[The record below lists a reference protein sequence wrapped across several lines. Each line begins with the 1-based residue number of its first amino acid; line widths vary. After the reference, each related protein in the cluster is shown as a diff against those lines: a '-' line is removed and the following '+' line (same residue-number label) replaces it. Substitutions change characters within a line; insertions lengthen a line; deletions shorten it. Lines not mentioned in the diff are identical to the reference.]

1 MFSYLDLDTRNGQR
15 IDVWPVPYEGTV
27 SFGRGT
33 SLGPEAILRASREI
47 ETWDQELGA
56 DLADLAHFCTWS
68 WFQPPV
74 SGPEDMVRHMAAE
87 LAKSCDPGTFV
98 LTLGGEHSVALAPIR
113 HYQSLFSNLTVLQID
128 AHADLRDSF
137 QGSPYSHASVM
148 SRVRELGIPLVQIGI
163 RSLSRE
169 ESERIAS
176 EPEHELLTLFA
187 HDLSSPEQTAARVR
201 EFIGQRPL
209 YISFDADGMDPSIM
223 PGTGTPEPG
232 GLSFSWLHRFWP
244 LFFGQCRLVGM
255 DFCELSPLPGGGLV
269 SESVAVRCLN
279 RILTAFLRPGGAHA
293 RS

>member
-33 SLGPEAILRASREI
+33 SLGPEAILRASAEI

-56 DLADLAHFCTWS
+56 DLADLAYFPTWP
-68 WFQPPV
+68 WFRPPV
-74 SGPEDMVRHMAAE
+74 SGPADMVRHMAAE
-87 LAKSCDPGTFV
+87 LASSCCRETFL

-137 QGSPYSHASVM
+137 QGSPHSHASVM
-148 SRVRELGIPLVQIGI
+148 ARVRELGIPLVQLGI

-169 ESERIAS
+169 ESEHIAS
-176 EPEHELLTLFA
+176 EPEHGLLTLFA
-187 HDLSSPEQTAARVR
+187 HDLPSPEQAAARVR
-201 EFIGQRPL
+201 EFIGDRPL
-209 YISFDADGMDPSIM
+209 YISFDADGLDPSIM

-232 GLSFSWLHRFWP
+232 GLSYSWLHRFWP

-269 SESVAVRCLN
+269 SESVAVRCMN
-279 RILTAFLRPGGAHA
+279 RILTASLRSGGAHA
-293 RS
+293 HS